1 MQRPGTFT
9 ETTGHFQAGLMV
21 GVLNF
26 LFLPVPGTSQGTT
39 WCSGTR
45 GYYDGPGPP
54 AREVGL

>member
-1 MQRPGTFT
+1 
-9 ETTGHFQAGLMV
+9 MV

-54 AREVGL
+54 ASQGGGLVEGPPQPP

>member
-1 MQRPGTFT
+1 MQRPGTSIV
-9 ETTGHFQAGLMV
+9 TTWHFQAGLMV

-26 LFLPVPGTSQGTT
+26 LFLPMPGTSQGTT

-45 GYYDGPGPP
+45 GSYDEPGPP